1 MRRNIHLIKTI
12 GNELR
17 GMRQLKKLQVKD
29 VAKDIGVSSTYISEI
44 ERNNKV
50 PSNDLI
56 EKMATIYNINKRR
69 LFKGFK
75 VLPDSMVYELTSEYG
90 LYDIIFE
97 LSENESFTREQ
108 KDEFYK
114 KVQSLYKETF
124 EKGE

>member
-56 EKMATIYNINKRR
+56 EKMATIYNINERR

>member
-50 PSNDLI
+50 PSNELI
-56 EKMATIYNINKRR
+56 EKLATTYNINERT

-75 VLPDSMVYELTSEYG
+75 VFPDSMVYELTSEYG

>member
-56 EKMATIYNINKRR
+56 EKMATIYNINERQ

-90 LYDIIFE
+90 LYDIIYE
-97 LSENESFTREQ
+97 LSENESLTREQ

>member
-17 GMRQLKKLQVKD
+17 GLRKTKNLQVKD
-29 VAKDIGVSSTYISEI
+29 VAKDVGVSSTYISEI

-50 PSNDLI
+50 PSNELI
-56 EKMATIYNINKRR
+56 EKIATIYNIDEQQ

-75 VLPDSMVYELTSEYG
+75 VFPDSMVYELTSEYG
-90 LYDIIFE
+90 LYDMIFE
-97 LSENESFTREQ
+97 LSENERITREE
-108 KDEFYK
+108 KDAFYK
-114 KVQSLYKETF
+114 KVESLYKETF